1 MLGSALLLWMCTGMA
16 EDSTNAPASLVR
28 SEASPAT
35 SEAPESASTNWNGGL
50 TFGAGFGVAAL
61 GSTDAHDLAIATLH
75 VGKLLESEKPL
86 GPRFRAVEWGA
97 GPLPVRQTT
106 WLNSEIVPQDRLEAA
121 ANLAAIFGPEPF
133 TPVAE
138 ATGLGTEQV
147 E

>member
-1 MLGSALLLWMCTGMA
+1 MA

-75 VGKLLESEKPL
+75 VGKLLESENRFFRHL
-86 GPRFRAVEWGA
+86 ELSGELWASFCRPR
-97 GPLPVRQTT
+97 
-106 WLNSEIVPQDRLEAA
+106 NSRVPSRCGVGNGCRSSSPIQRG
-121 ANLAAIFGPEPF
+121 N
-133 TPVAE
+133 
-138 ATGLGTEQV
+138 
-147 E
+147 